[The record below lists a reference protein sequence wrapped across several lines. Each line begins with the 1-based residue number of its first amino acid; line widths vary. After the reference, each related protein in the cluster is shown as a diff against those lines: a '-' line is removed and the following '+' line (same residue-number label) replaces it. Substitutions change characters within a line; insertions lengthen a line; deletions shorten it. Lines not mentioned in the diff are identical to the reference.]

1 VYCDAKLDFRV
12 HLSNEDCVAH
22 RPLALTLGIVIIC
35 AGPADVR
42 AIDLPL
48 TQNDMKRAVAVAR
61 WPHSDIERSQFHNRC
76 PRYVQKPRGAA
87 ELHVDG
93 NYSKYNGCN
102 G

>member
-1 VYCDAKLDFRV
+1 VCIAMQSWTFGFTCRMKT
-12 HLSNEDCVAH
+12 
-22 RPLALTLGIVIIC
+22 ALRIGRWLLLGIVIIC